1 MMEHDEESSYER
13 KGFFTEMDAVLAW
26 ARLR

>member
-1 MMEHDEESSYER
+1 MMEHDEESAYER
-13 KGFFTEMDAVLAW
+13 KGFVTEMDAVLAW